1 MTLTRLYSL
10 TCAALIT
17 APMALAHEFWI
28 EPAKFQVKSDMAII
42 ADLRNG
48 QLFEGTRQSFMDNR
62 NTRFEVSIG
71 DETTT
76 ITGRMGDRPA
86 IQMPAPG
93 RDGLMILVHEA
104 APSEISYSDWPKFMK
119 FVEHK
124 NFAQAEATHTARGW
138 AKENFK
144 EVYTRHS
151 KSLVAVGNGEG
162 ADEDYRKHRLSL
174 GVTEGAAELGSD
186 KTLWL
191 ECNAAELNGVSFTKG
206 CYVGQENTARM
217 NYRQKVNRRL
227 VVVPI
232 AQADEKRQRIAY
244 PADGL
249 SVEHRRVDD
258 LQGLDL
264 PDWLAA
270 AIEGLDA
277 P

>member
-144 EVYTRHS
+144 EVYPRHS

-162 ADEDYRKHRLSL
+162 ADRVFGLATEFVALDNPYAADFDGTLDVSL
-174 GVTEGAAELGSD
+174 QYDGAPRADAQIEVYARDATDTVVVTLTRTDDQGRVAIPVTAGMEYMLDAVVLRPAAGATTVQAGPVWE
-186 KTLWL
+186 TLWASL
-191 ECNAAELNGVSFTKG
+191 TFAVP
-206 CYVGQENTARM
+206 AR
-217 NYRQKVNRRL
+217 
-227 VVVPI
+227 
-232 AQADEKRQRIAY
+232 
-244 PADGL
+244 
-249 SVEHRRVDD
+249 
-258 LQGLDL
+258 
-264 PDWLAA
+264 
-270 AIEGLDA
+270 
-277 P
+277 